1 MLLTLLYNHPYS
13 GAYSQQWEDEEG
25 TKIGTS
31 LPEELTVGKGIVTEN
46 GIVVYQTDK
55 DVDVCIQSITG
66 QQDGIPLEGARGF

>member
-1 MLLTLLYNHPYS
+1 M
-13 GAYSQQWEDEEG
+13 
-25 TKIGTS
+25 S

-66 QQDGIPLEGARGF
+66 QQDGIPLEGAREFLTSRRLPWV

>member
-1 MLLTLLYNHPYS
+1 M
-13 GAYSQQWEDEEG
+13 EDEEG
-25 TKIGTS
+25 TKIGMS

-66 QQDGIPLEGARGF
+66 QQDGIPLEGAREF